1 MKPHGNGNK
10 SKVSFDKDEGGLC
23 ESDERRDVAQPGS
36 ATVWG
41 TGGRKFKS
49 CHPDK
54 PNNNHLI
61 FQVVI
66 LFLLCQ
72 PCQGGRG
79 VIYNRCVSTCVIIR
93 PSSYMLWVCLIT
105 NE

>member
-66 LFLLCQ
+66 LFLLCHLVRVA
-72 PCQGGRG
+72 GELFTIG
-79 VIYNRCVSTCVIIR
+79 VFSPV
-93 PSSYMLWVCLIT
+93 LLLDHLLICFGSA
-105 NE
+105 